1 MSGGKRIYLGHLS
14 PDVRRGDL
22 EDLFKGYGKI
32 NDIRLMGSFGFM
44 EVESG
49 QDADDLVK
57 DFDGKSFMGD
67 RLIVQIAKEARPRSE
82 VPRPPG
88 GYTSGYQGASGYGY
102 PGGYGGRGGYGGYHD
117 PYAYGGGRGG
127 YGGGRGGYGGGYPP
141 RGGYGGGG
149 YGFDPYGP
157 QPRQPRIRRGDYRVI
172 VSNLPAN
179 TSWQDLKD
187 VGREAGHISFAD
199 VDPSRPDEGIL
210 EYDSREDMERALD
223 KIEGMELRGNKLR
236 VDPAPAPE
244 PRGSERDRDRDGG
257 RSSRPAPVE
266 RERERER
273 SRSPAPR
280 RRADSRS
287 RSPAPRRARDDSRDR
302 SPAAYRSASAR
313 DAPEDDR
320 YRD

>member
-44 EVESG
+44 EVDSG
-49 QDADDLVK
+49 QDADDLVKVSREACAPHRASPDLAPRPPFPAHRILK

-88 GYTSGYQGASGYGY
+88 GYTSGYQGAGGYGP

-223 KIEGMELRGNKLR
+223 KIE
-236 VDPAPAPE
+236 
-244 PRGSERDRDRDGG
+244 
-257 RSSRPAPVE
+257 
-266 RERERER
+266 
-273 SRSPAPR
+273 
-280 RRADSRS
+280 
-287 RSPAPRRARDDSRDR
+287 
-302 SPAAYRSASAR
+302 
-313 DAPEDDR
+313 EDDR